1 MYNGPVRGLYL
12 IPARFVSQINE
23 GSILVLRGSYLL
35 KRGLDLR
42 ISTTNGRI
50 YEVSVIFACAKIML
64 KMAIIL
70 WKIGRNC

>member
-1 MYNGPVRGLYL
+1 MYHGPVRGLYL

-50 YEVSVIFACAKIML
+50 YEVSVIFTYVKIML
-64 KMAIIL
+64 KMAIVL

>member
-1 MYNGPVRGLYL
+1 MYHGPVRGLYL

-50 YEVSVIFACAKIML
+50 YEVSVIFARVKIML

>member
-1 MYNGPVRGLYL
+1 MCHGPVRGLYL

-42 ISTTNGRI
+42 IPTTNGRI
-50 YEVSVIFACAKIML
+50 YEVSVNFACVKIMP
-64 KMAIIL
+64 KMAIIS

>member
-1 MYNGPVRGLYL
+1 MYHGPVRGLYR

-50 YEVSVIFACAKIML
+50 YEVSVIFVCIKIML